1 MNQSKSRGFQKGSIL
16 SISEKMLEEAHH
28 PLTYQE
34 LFDVA
39 IEKGYRKNK
48 VLKKPAVF
56 GQRVKEDIKRRQ
68 GESIF
73 QIVGFRQVG
82 MKKWGL
88 TDFDLE
94 EYKRK
99 IQEEIER
106 NRKVSIIAATI
117 EALEKTGRPMRV
129 KEIFEY
135 VISHDKVKFKSKT
148 PFKTVNSNITHEINR
163 KGKDSRFIRISR
175 GLIDLKK
182 RY

>member
-1 MNQSKSRGFQKGSIL
+1 MNQSKSRDFQKGSIL
-16 SISEKMLEEAHH
+16 SISEKMLKKNRQ
-28 PLTYQE
+28 PLTYRE

-39 IEKGYRKNK
+39 IEKGYQNK
-48 VLKKPAVF
+48 EVLEKPAVF

-82 MKKWGL
+82 LKEWGL
-88 TDFDLE
+88 PDFDLE
-94 EYKRK
+94 EYKRN
-99 IQEEIER
+99 IQEEAR
-106 NRKVSIIAATI
+106 KNKKVSVIAATI
-117 EALEKTGRPMRV
+117 EALKKTGRPMRV

-135 VISHDKVKFKSKT
+135 VINHDKVKFKSKT

-163 KGKDSRFIRISR
+163 KGKNSRFVRISR